1 MRYTVKNVLI
11 VCKSM
16 SIGGVEKS
24 LVSLL
29 HTLSPQEYEV
39 DLLLLERSGGF
50 LSQIPPWVHVMELEA
65 YAELKETVNLP
76 PITVIRKALRCGAV
90 QKAVRLSA
98 AYVLTKLKHDYR
110 HYYRAAFRS
119 VPHCPK
125 QYDIAIAYSSIISYL
140 TWYVCY
146 HVSAKHKIGWIHFD
160 VSQLQLDRKM
170 LLALHS
176 QLDKIFIVSEQGY
189 QIFCKMF
196 PSLAPKCEVRYNVID
211 RTSILQLAEEPI
223 EEEIAQNHPIIMTLG
238 RLEPEKGQDII
249 PEVADLLRTAGFRFT
264 WYLIGDGSLRNPIQA
279 EISRRALHNEVI
291 LLGTKSNP
299 YPYLKLADLYVQ
311 TSIHEGYCITL
322 AEARVFTDCIVSTDF
337 TGAREQLSSSPHALI
352 VKRFAAEI
360 ADAVSQ
366 LLKAPSANCPD

>member
-1 MRYTVKNVLI
+1 MKNVLI

-65 YAELKETVNLP
+65 YAELKEAVNLP

-90 QKAVRLSA
+90 RKAARLSA

-110 HYYRAAFRS
+110 YYYRATFRS

-211 RTSILQLAEEPI
+211 RTAILQLVEAPI
-223 EEEIAQNHPIIMTLG
+223 PEVLTRNHPIIMTLG
-238 RLEPEKGQDII
+238 RLEPEKGQDVI

-264 WYLIGDGSLRNPIQA
+264 WYLIGDGSLRNLIQA
-279 EISRRALHNEVI
+279 EIDGRALHNEVV

-322 AEARVFTDCIVSTDF
+322 AEARIFTDCIVSTDF
-337 TGAREQLSSSPHALI
+337 TGAREQLSSCRNASI
-352 VKRFAAEI
+352 TNRTSAELFNAI
-360 ADAVSQ
+360 ASCISNLD
-366 LLKAPSANCPD
+366 